1 MARLIDADALCRH
14 LSNWQYGSMTDG
26 KHDVEYGVIE
36 NVIEGIGK
44 EPTIEAIPIKWIIR
58 NRNKHNND
66 GFAWIF
72 EAVLDDWR
80 REHGEAD

>member
-1 MARLIDADALCRH
+1 MTRLIDADALIDAMTKF
-14 LSNWQYGSMTDG
+14 SNATGEDMT
-26 KHDVEYGVIE
+26 H
-36 NVIEGIGK
+36 GIFYAHIA
-44 EPTIEAIPIKWIIR
+44 PTIEAIPIKWIIR

-80 REHGEAD
+80 KEHDTAD